1 MKNVVIGK
9 KGGIM
14 KAKYKMFASKM
25 REDLYRQLKVISAVE
40 GKQIQQ
46 LLEEAVTQYLDNRE
60 LVEKK
65 YKSGEWR
72 VRFSMEPKAPY
83 GEKKEPE

>member
-1 MKNVVIGK
+1 MS
-9 KGGIM
+9 
-14 KAKYKMFASKM
+14 APKYKMFASKM
-25 REDLYRQLKVISAVE
+25 REDLYRQMKVISAVE

-46 LLEEAVTQYLDNRE
+46 LLEEAVSQYLDNRE

-72 VRFSMEPKAPY
+72 VQFCAEPKAPY
-83 GEKKEPE
+83 GEKKEPK

>member
-1 MKNVVIGK
+1 MKE
-9 KGGIM
+9 
-14 KAKYKMFASKM
+14 KYKMFASKM

-60 LVEKK
+60 LVEE
-65 YKSGEWR
+65 KSEGGEWG
-72 VRFSMEPKAPY
+72 VRFCLEPKAPY